1 MLCLES
7 DLLEAAYKFALS
19 SQISTFLYSMQSEP
33 VITVKTEYIE
43 VRTAR
48 HFNETL

>member
-1 MLCLES
+1 MRYLEY
-7 DLLEAAYKFALS
+7 DLLETAYKFAFS
-19 SQISTFLYSMQSEP
+19 SQIPTFLYPTQSEP

-48 HFNETL
+48 HINGTL